1 MVFEVEAPTE
11 GILSQEKDA
20 ELFLNRESVGR
31 GDFYVT
37 ERDVIF
43 IGPQRKLRL
52 EYNTISVHA
61 ISKDNSNFPNQHCIF
76 MIVNEQDVQHVDEP
90 EIRYF
95 NSNDQTTN
103 DSSEY
108 HLVPSESNLD
118 GLYDALCEGQS
129 LNPDDMEEDQGGA
142 SAPIDLSGFTWAP
155 GYGPD
160 SLLSGGGPMV
170 GAAGDATNAMAGL
183 DVSLTS
189 EIRLH

>member
-20 ELFLNRESVGR
+20 ELFLNRETVGR

-37 ERDVIF
+37 ERDVVF

-95 NSNDQTTN
+95 KNSNFLTRYLASIIWYRQRVTWTACMTRCARG
-103 DSSEY
+103 SHSIQMIWKKTKVEQVPHF
-108 HLVPSESNLD
+108 HL
-118 GLYDALCEGQS
+118 
-129 LNPDDMEEDQGGA
+129 
-142 SAPIDLSGFTWAP
+142 I
-155 GYGPD
+155 
-160 SLLSGGGPMV
+160 
-170 GAAGDATNAMAGL
+170 
-183 DVSLTS
+183 
-189 EIRLH
+189 